1 MTNSFELCKKLFA
14 TLMLAGLVT
23 VFIPGCSSTEDPVM
37 DESSGAGP
45 FAAEALGLHD
55 CSVFTDQVNISECEI
70 SNEMRRDSL

>member
-45 FAAEALGLHD
+45 FAAEALGLDD